1 MCVLF
6 FFFKNAF
13 EEVVKQTIDSSLRIP
28 KLFIDTALPLSKL
41 TQKLYNV
48 LKQFEPFGPLN
59 LPPLFYAENVID
71 TGFAKRIGK
80 DEEHLKLTLKEVGTT
95 SYYDAVGFGLAH
107 KLPIV
112 TSGRPFSIVYSIE
125 ENEWNGRV
133 SLQLQIRDI
142 K

>member
-1 MCVLF
+1 M
-6 FFFKNAF
+6 
-13 EEVVKQTIDSSLRIP
+13 
-28 KLFIDTALPLSKL
+28 
-41 TQKLYNV
+41 YNV

-95 SYYDAVGFGLAH
+95 SYYDAVGFDLAH

-112 TSGRPFSIVYSIE
+112 TSGNPFSVVYSIE
-125 ENEWNGRV
+125 ENQWNGRV